1 MSDDMTTKYQQHY
14 NQILSGTLTD
24 SIMKNISYQ
33 ANIKLANEII
43 SEQEK
48 TILDLQAQVE
58 TSKQELET
66 VKNNKLN
73 SDNIKI
79 NSLENTIKLHADTIN
94 RLNGELSLANKLKN
108 EFDNLKNQ
116 ANNSDVFRKEL
127 VKERENHEATK
138 QYYENTI
145 KELNEQIEL
154 LKAPPKRKKTVKKP
168 DVLELV
174 GIVDDEI
181 VDNVEE
187 IVKDGGTF

>member
-48 TILDLQAQVE
+48 TILDLQTQVE